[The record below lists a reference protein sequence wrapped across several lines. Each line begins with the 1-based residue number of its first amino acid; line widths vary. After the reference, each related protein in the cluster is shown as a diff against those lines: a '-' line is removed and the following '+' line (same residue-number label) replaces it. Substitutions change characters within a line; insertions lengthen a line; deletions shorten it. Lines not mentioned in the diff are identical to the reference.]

1 MRLARLI
8 IIVAGNAGPK
18 IYIRRSIV
26 LQQSTL
32 RSRSFWTGAAMIVT
46 GVGLIVAGD
55 VAQGIQTIAGGLVTI
70 FVRDAISKMA

>member
-1 MRLARLI
+1 M
-8 IIVAGNAGPK
+8 
-18 IYIRRSIV
+18 